1 MYHTSSAPDSVANP
15 LPATQPQHTLNQQ
28 LILIVDDNA
37 AQLMLLKR
45 LLGSADYAN
54 IATLESSRDALAFIV
69 ERKPDLVL
77 LDLNMPYLN
86 GFDILAQMAAA
97 LPEAERPPVI
107 VLTAD
112 ARQESKQRAL
122 DAGAADLMTR
132 PFNLEE
138 VKLKVRNLLQM
149 QALQQRVQ
157 ASNAELESLVSERT
171 RQLELAQVEMLTRL
185 ARVAE
190 YRDDEAGEHI
200 WRVSRL
206 AGLIAKEMGQDAT
219 FSQLITRAAR
229 LHDVGKIAIPDGV
242 LFKPSKLTQAEF
254 SIIKQHTTVGASLL
268 SGGQSALLQMAES
281 VALNHH
287 ERWDGTGY
295 PNALT
300 GSSIPLEGR
309 IVAIADAFDAMTH
322 NSAHRKALSTDEA
335 TQIII
340 EESGKQFDPEVVEA
354 FLRLHD
360 KGETLV

>member
-1 MYHTSSAPDSVANP
+1 MYHISSSSESNFNSDLQVAQ
-15 LPATQPQHTLNQQ
+15 AQPQLNQQ

-45 LLGSADYAN
+45 LLGSADYGN
-54 IATLESSRDALAFIV
+54 IATLESSKDALAFIV

-97 LPEAERPPVI
+97 LPEAERPPVV

-122 DAGAADLMTR
+122 DAGAADVMTR

-149 QALQQRVQ
+149 QALQLRVQ

-190 YRDDEAGEHI
+190 YRDDEAGETH
-200 WRVSRL
+200 L
-206 AGLIAKEMGQDAT
+206 A
-219 FSQLITRAAR
+219 R
-229 LHDVGKIAIPDGV
+229 
-242 LFKPSKLTQAEF
+242 
-254 SIIKQHTTVGASLL
+254 
-268 SGGQSALLQMAES
+268 
-281 VALNHH
+281 VAL
-287 ERWDGTGY
+287 
-295 PNALT
+295 
-300 GSSIPLEGR
+300 GR
-309 IVAIADAFDAMTH
+309 TH
-322 NSAHRKALSTDEA
+322 RS
-335 TQIII
+335 
-340 EESGKQFDPEVVEA
+340 
-354 FLRLHD
+354 
-360 KGETLV
+360 